1 MLVYQELWVVALV
14 NSLLV
19 VTLPRL
25 RPSAHSSPGLGWD
38 LVKAALHMKSVEQ
51 RLFLLFCSIC
61 ENTVYHLLKSTMK
74 L

>member
-14 NSLLV
+14 TSLLV

-25 RPSAHSSPGLGWD
+25 HPSAHSSPGLGWD

-51 RLFLLFCSIC
+51 RLHYFVQYVKTQYIILS
-61 ENTVYHLLKSTMK
+61 NQR
-74 L
+74 

>member
-1 MLVYQELWVVALV
+1 MLVYQELWAVALV
-14 NSLLV
+14 TSLLV

-25 RPSAHSSPGLGWD
+25 HPSVHSSPGLGWD

-51 RLFLLFCSIC
+51 RFHYFCSIY
-61 ENTVYHLLKSTMK
+61 EKTVYHLLSKQ

>member
-1 MLVYQELWVVALV
+1 MALV

-25 RPSAHSSPGLGWD
+25 RPSAHSSLGLGWD
-38 LVKAALHMKSVEQ
+38 LVKADLHMKSVEQ

-61 ENTVYHLLKSTMK
+61 ENIIVYHLLKSTMK